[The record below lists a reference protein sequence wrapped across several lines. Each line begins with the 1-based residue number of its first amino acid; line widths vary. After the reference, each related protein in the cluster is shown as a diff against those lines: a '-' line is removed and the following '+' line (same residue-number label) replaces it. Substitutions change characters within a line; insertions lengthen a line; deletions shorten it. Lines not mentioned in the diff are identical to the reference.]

1 MAKGKY
7 KKQNLSE
14 MKKYLF
20 TILDTDRA
28 PIAYMESHI
37 ASETGLND
45 TRLLRNA
52 DIIRYCIHNTY
63 NRLSGGKSHYHASK
77 TKT

>member
-14 MKKYLF
+14 MSKFLF

-28 PIAYMESHI
+28 PIAYMEAHI
-37 ASETGLND
+37 AKEARLKD
-45 TRLLRNA
+45 TMELRNA

-63 NRLSGGKSHYHASK
+63 NRLSGGKSHYHGNSAK
-77 TKT
+77 T